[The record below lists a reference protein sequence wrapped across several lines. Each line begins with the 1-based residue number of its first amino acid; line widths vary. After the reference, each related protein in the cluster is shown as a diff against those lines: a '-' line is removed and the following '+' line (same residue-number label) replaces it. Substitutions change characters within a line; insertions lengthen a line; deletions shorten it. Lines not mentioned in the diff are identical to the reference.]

1 MLKSKRINLR
11 PIENKD
17 LKVLNKWKNDYEIF
31 KYLGGGFQPQSI
43 NEQEKYISNLIN
55 NSGASKRF
63 IIDNGEAIGMVGL
76 YDINFINRNC
86 DLGIYIGEK
95 SEQGK
100 GYAKETMDLI
110 LDFAFNNLNLKKI
123 KLNVVNANNKA
134 INLYNSLGFKEVGIL
149 KEERFING
157 KFEDVKIMELIKD
170 E

>member
-11 PIENKD
+11 PIENRD

-55 NSGASKRF
+55 NSGTSKRF

-110 LDFAFNNLNLKKI
+110 LDFAFNNLN
-123 KLNVVNANNKA
+123 A
-134 INLYNSLGFKEVGIL
+134 
-149 KEERFING
+149 
-157 KFEDVKIMELIKD
+157 
-170 E
+170 

>member
-11 PIENKD
+11 PIENRD

-55 NSGASKRF
+55 NSVTSKRF

>member
-17 LKVLNKWKNDYEIF
+17 LNKWKNDYEIF

>member
-11 PIENKD
+11 PIENRD

-55 NSGASKRF
+55 NSGTSKRF